1 MLTALERQIPGGLGT
16 TQGERPES
24 VVILKIGLRRTSLT
38 VHVGVRALTMVT
50 NRNSDFDIL
59 RDVSGD
65 LRVEDVSTHASC
77 CNLHCFVR
85 CNPENVGFIPL
96 SRT

>member
-24 VVILKIGLRRTSLT
+24 VVVLKIGLCLASLT
-38 VHVGVRALTMVT
+38 VHVGVRTLPMVT
-50 NRNSDFDIL
+50 NRHSDFHIL
-59 RDVSGD
+59 RDVSGN
-65 LRVEDVSTHASC
+65 LRVEDVSTHASF

-85 CNPENVGFIPL
+85 GNPENVGFIPL
-96 SRT
+96 PRT